1 MATVDAD
8 LVTQVQQGDRKAF
21 GMLVAKYEKPI
32 YNTAYR
38 MLHNADDAADI
49 TQTAF
54 VKAFEKID
62 SYNPSYKFFNWLYR
76 ITVNES
82 LNTINRRK
90 RRRDFEYDP
99 PARTPTPDEDL
110 QLTEIGHLLQ
120 GALNVMSFDHRVV
133 IVLKH
138 LMLLSYSEIA
148 GILDI
153 PEKTVK
159 SRLFTA
165 RQVLRKQLVLQGYAG

>member
-99 PARTPTPDEDL
+99 PARTLTPDEDL
-110 QLTEIGHLLQ
+110 QLIEIGHLLQ
-120 GALNVMSFDHRVV
+120 GALDVMSFDHRVV